1 MTRRSKASLV
11 LAALAFLLPVAAYLG
26 EWICGFCA
34 SDASIFRYIGKCVA
48 EGGVLYQCAWDNK
61 GPLLLLPNALGWLIG
76 GMHGPGFVFLCF
88 GLVSIAGVWAISRRY
103 CGSLPAACAAV
114 LYSTVLVGNGAA
126 KQLNSQ
132 EWAAVFFIVLGVW
145 ALLRLRSAFGAFL
158 LGIAVGCVF
167 LIKPNQV
174 SFGGAA
180 LILWIV
186 LFAHGELTVRA
197 FAGRLAGSFA
207 GFVLTLAG
215 VSAWFAAQGAFFDL
229 WDATLLFGLF
239 EYCKT
244 DQSWVSWWCGYFL
257 DPPRFL
263 WIILHAVAL
272 VVLAFCGVRALARR
286 GKGPLALFF
295 AAWVAI
301 DLVMT
306 FGFKTFYEHY
316 LVVLYPACCI
326 LTGFLLDDLRVRGK
340 RISSGTIAVFCL
352 ASFAVFA
359 AYDCVGLR
367 FARQQDRRLSALCA
381 RLSEILPKGAQ
392 VALEGGHLTSELV
405 CRLDVRCPQRHFN
418 AQMNH
423 RFAGDSR
430 RAEIVRELRAT
441 LDDPRTT
448 HLLVED
454 REGFAEWTGFAD
466 ALNLPHVEMDGLTVV
481 LLKREEIK

>member
-1 MTRRSKASLV
+1 MTRSSKAGLM
-11 LAALAFLLPVAAYLG
+11 LAAAAFLMPVAAYLG

-48 EGGVLYQCAWDNK
+48 GGGVLYQCAWDNK
-61 GPLLLLPNALGWLIG
+61 GPLLLLPNALGWMIG
-76 GMHGPGFVFLCF
+76 GVHGPGFVFLCF
-88 GLVSIAGVWAISRRY
+88 GLVSTAGVWAISRRY
-103 CGSLPAACAAV
+103 CGSLSAACAMF

-145 ALLRLRSAFGAFL
+145 ALLRLRSAFGSFL

-167 LIKPNQV
+167 LVKPNLV

-180 LILWIV
+180 LVLWSV
-186 LFAHGELTVRA
+186 LFARGELTARA

-215 VSAWFAAQGAFFDL
+215 VSGWFAAQGAFFDL

-239 EYCKT
+239 EYCKV
-244 DQSWVSWWCGYFL
+244 DQSWLSWWTGYLL
-257 DPPRFL
+257 DPPRYL
-263 WIILHAVAL
+263 WIILHAAGL

-286 GKGPLALFF
+286 GKDPLALFF
-295 AAWVAI
+295 ATWVTI

-326 LTGFLLDDLRVRGK
+326 LTGILLDDLCVRGK
-340 RISSGTIAVFCL
+340 RISSGAIAVFCL
-352 ASFAVFA
+352 VSFAVFA
-359 AYDCVGLR
+359 AYDCVGFR

-381 RLSEILPKGAQ
+381 RLSKILPKGAQ
-392 VALEGGHLTSELV
+392 VALEGGHGTSELA

-423 RFAGDSR
+423 HFAGERR
-430 RAEIVRELRAT
+430 RAEIIRELRAT
-441 LDDPRTT
+441 IDDSCTT

-454 REGFAEWTGFAD
+454 REGFAAWTGFAD
-466 ALNLPHVEMDGLTVV
+466 VMHRPYVEMDGLTVV
-481 LLKREEIK
+481 TLKRDMVK